1 MNFMGKRSSI
11 FHSTTDEH
19 VAHFHLG
26 TVMSSSAMLFWAS
39 SGTHVLAF
47 LVSMYLGME
56 LIAGS

>member
-1 MNFMGKRSSI
+1 MNFMGRIGSI

-19 VAHFHLG
+19 VARFRLG

-47 LVSMYLGME
+47 LVSVYLGME